1 MELEEEN
8 EEIFKKVIHDLFNNS
23 FESIYLFSYLRR
35 LLKFYYMSSEK
46 D

>member
-1 MELEEEN
+1 ME
-8 EEIFKKVIHDLFNNS
+8 DLLSNS

-35 LLKFYYMSSEK
+35 LLKIYYMSSEK